1 MTRRVLVLTY
11 FFPPIGGVGVQR
23 TLKFVEH
30 LPALGWEPVVVAPRG
45 AVYRVMDPGS
55 LDTIDPDLEVH
66 RVLCA
71 EPAGLRALVR
81 EAVRR
86 LGPTRNADAAST
98 PRSPPKATTARG
110 LRKWLNAVWSAWVR
124 MFFIPDEQM
133 GWIPLAARA
142 VAAIHRQQ
150 PLDVIYS
157 SSPPA
162 STHLAAGL
170 AKAMTGLPWVADLR
184 DPWVG
189 NVFATP
195 RSARRERLE
204 RWLESWVIRHADRV
218 VFATPGLR
226 ARYVDRYPSRARRFV
241 TITNGYDLAEVGMP
255 SAGSGRAEGRFRL
268 VYAGSV
274 YGSRELRTF
283 LDGLDLA
290 VGRRS
295 DLRERLR
302 VEFVGWMTPDN
313 RQLALTRAEQ
323 LKPILR
329 IDGFVPRNEALARVR
344 SADASLLLLADGPDR
359 DLFVG
364 AKLFE
369 SIGLNRQVLAMAP
382 PGDARAILSEL
393 DWGVVADPRPES
405 VADAILTIVDAP
417 AASRQADPEGRYD
430 RRRLAAVLAGVL
442 GDVARST
449 GGSS

>member
-30 LPALGWEPVVVAPRG
+30 LPALGWDAVVVAPRG

-55 LDTIDPDLEVH
+55 VETLDPDLEVH
-66 RVLCA
+66 RVLSV
-71 EPAGLRALVR
+71 EPARLRAVVR
-81 EAVRR
+81 AAVRR
-86 LGPTRNADAAST
+86 LGPTRNAGLALT
-98 PRSPPKATTARG
+98 PLPPRTATTARG
-110 LRKWLNAVWSAWVR
+110 PRRWLNAVWSAWVR

-133 GWIPLAARA
+133 GWIPIAARA
-142 VAAIHRQQ
+142 AAAIHRQQ
-150 PLDVIYS
+150 PVDVIYS

-162 STHLAAGL
+162 SAHLAAGL

-189 NVFATP
+189 NAFAPP

-226 ARYVDRYPSRARRFV
+226 ARYVDRYPSHARRFV
-241 TITNGYDLAEVGMP
+241 TITNGYDPAEVGKP
-255 SAGSGRAEGRFRL
+255 SAASDRADGRFRL

-290 VGRRS
+290 VRQRS

-323 LKPILR
+323 LEPILR
-329 IDGFVPRNEALARVR
+329 IDGFVPRDEALERVR

-405 VADAILTIVDAP
+405 VAAALLTIVDAP
-417 AASRQADPEGRYD
+417 AESRHADPEGRYD
-430 RRRLAAVLAGVL
+430 RRRLADALAGVL
-442 GDVARST
+442 DDVARPTVESA
-449 GGSS
+449 

>member
-1 MTRRVLVLTY
+1 ML
-11 FFPPIGGVGVQR
+11 
-23 TLKFVEH
+23 FV
-30 LPALGWEPVVVAPRG
+30 
-45 AVYRVMDPGS
+45 
-55 LDTIDPDLEVH
+55 
-66 RVLCA
+66 
-71 EPAGLRALVR
+71 
-81 EAVRR
+81 
-86 LGPTRNADAAST
+86 
-98 PRSPPKATTARG
+98 
-110 LRKWLNAVWSAWVR
+110 
-124 MFFIPDEQM
+124 PDEQM

-142 VAAIHRQQ
+142 AAAIHGQQ
-150 PLDVIYS
+150 PVDVIYS

-162 STHLAAGL
+162 SAHLAAGL
-170 AKAMTGLPWVADLR
+170 AKAMTGRPWVADFR

-189 NVFATP
+189 NAFAPP
-195 RSARRERLE
+195 RSAPREQLE

-226 ARYVDRYPSRARRFV
+226 ARYVERYPSRARRFV
-241 TITNGYDLAEVGMP
+241 TITNGYDPAEVGEP
-255 SAGSGRAEGRFRL
+255 SVGSDQADGPFRL

-283 LDGLDLA
+283 LDGLELA

-313 RQLALTRAEQ
+313 RQLALTRAER
-323 LKPILR
+323 LEPILR

-393 DWGVVADPRPES
+393 DWGVVAEPRPES
-405 VADAILTIVDAP
+405 VADALLTIVDAP
-417 AASRQADPEGRYD
+417 AEPRHADPEGRYD
-430 RRRLAAVLAGVL
+430 RRRLAAVLAEVL
-442 GDVARST
+442 DDVARST
-449 GGSS
+449 